1 MRPIDTDVG
10 LRRLSAAVLAA
21 TAMLLPV
28 TLSAVVAH
36 AQSWPSKPIRGIVT
50 FAPGGT
56 VDVFA
61 RLASERLSQR
71 LGHAALHAIVILL
84 CALTIFPLLW
94 MLSTAFKPA
103 SEVFRPGVSLL
114 PNAPTFDNFPEAF
127 RVFPIGWWFVNS
139 TIIAV
144 ATTLGKLAVSL
155 PAAYAFTRLDFPG
168 RRLCFSLVL
177 GTMIVPFVVT
187 VIPSYLIVA
196 KLDWLNTRMGVI
208 VPSVAHTAFYVFL
221 LRQYILTLPQELFD
235 AARIDGAGPAMIL
248 WRIVIPN
255 VRPAIA
261 VVTILAFLAAWNQY
275 IWPLL
280 ILNEINTK
288 TLAVGMQ
295 FFARNSDS
303 TSAASKPWTPPDCSF
318 T

>member
-1 MRPIDTDVG
+1 MVAARRP
-10 LRRLSAAVLAA
+10 
-21 TAMLLPV
+21 LPI
-28 TLSAVVAH
+28 S
-36 AQSWPSKPIRGIVT
+36 R
-50 FAPGGT
+50 
-56 VDVFA
+56 
-61 RLASERLSQR
+61 R
-71 LGHAALHAIVILL
+71 LGHAALHLLVILL
-84 CALTIFPLLW
+84 CLLTVFPLFW

-103 SEVFRPGVSLL
+103 TEVFRPGVQLI
-114 PNAPTFDNFPEAF
+114 PDAPTLANFPEAF
-127 RVFPIGWWFVNS
+127 RVFPIGWWFFNS
-139 TIIAV
+139 TVIAV

-187 VIPSYLIVA
+187 VIPSYVIVA
-196 KLDWLNTRMGVI
+196 KLEWLNTRQGVI
-208 VPSVAHTAFYVFL
+208 VPSIAHTAFYVFL

-235 AARIDGAGPAMIL
+235 AARIDGAGPWTIL
-248 WRIVIPN
+248 WRIVVPN

-280 ILNEINTK
+280 ILNDLDTK

-303 TSAASKPWTPPDCSF
+303 TQLWGAMMATATLATIPPLVLYALAQKRIISTF
-318 T
+318 VTSGIKG

>member
-1 MRPIDTDVG
+1 V
-10 LRRLSAAVLAA
+10 
-21 TAMLLPV
+21 
-28 TLSAVVAH
+28 
-36 AQSWPSKPIRGIVT
+36 
-50 FAPGGT
+50 
-56 VDVFA
+56 
-61 RLASERLSQR
+61 
-71 LGHAALHAIVILL
+71 
-84 CALTIFPLLW
+84 
-94 MLSTAFKPA
+94 
-103 SEVFRPGVSLL
+103 
-114 PNAPTFDNFPEAF
+114 
-127 RVFPIGWWFVNS
+127 
-139 TIIAV
+139 IAV

-187 VIPSYLIVA
+187 VIPSYVIVA
-196 KLDWLNTRMGVI
+196 KLEWLNTRQGVI
-208 VPSVAHTAFYVFL
+208 VPSIAHTAFYVFL

-235 AARIDGAGPAMIL
+235 AARIDGAGPWTIL
-248 WRIVIPN
+248 WRIVVPN

-280 ILNEINTK
+280 ILNDLDTK

-303 TSAASKPWTPPDCSF
+303 SQLWGAMMATATLATIPPLVLYALAQKRIISTFVTSGIKG
-318 T
+318 

>member
-1 MRPIDTDVG
+1 MSSLAPAHTLGAARRSVPIS
-10 LRRLSAAVLAA
+10 R
-21 TAMLLPV
+21 
-28 TLSAVVAH
+28 
-36 AQSWPSKPIRGIVT
+36 
-50 FAPGGT
+50 
-56 VDVFA
+56 
-61 RLASERLSQR
+61 R
-71 LGHAALHAIVILL
+71 LGHAGLHLLVILL
-84 CALTIFPLLW
+84 CLLTVFPLLW

-103 SEVFRPGVSLL
+103 TEVFRPGIRLI
-114 PNAPTFDNFPEAF
+114 PDAPTLANFPEAF
-127 RVFPIGWWFVNS
+127 RVFPIGWWFFNS
-139 TIIAV
+139 TVIAV

-196 KLDWLNTRMGVI
+196 KLEWLNSRQGVI
-208 VPSVAHTAFYVFL
+208 VPSIAHTAFYVFL
-221 LRQYILTLPQELFD
+221 LRQYILTMPQELFD
-235 AARIDGAGPAMIL
+235 AARIDGAGPWTIL
-248 WRIVIPN
+248 WRIVVPN

-280 ILNEINTK
+280 ILNELDTK

-303 TSAASKPWTPPDCSF
+303 TQLWGAMMATATLATIPPLVLYALAQKRIISTF
-318 T
+318 VTSGIKG

>member
-1 MRPIDTDVG
+1 MSSLAPAQPMVAARRP
-10 LRRLSAAVLAA
+10 
-21 TAMLLPV
+21 LPI
-28 TLSAVVAH
+28 
-36 AQSWPSKPIRGIVT
+36 SK
-50 FAPGGT
+50 
-56 VDVFA
+56 
-61 RLASERLSQR
+61 R
-71 LGHAALHAIVILL
+71 LGHAALHLLVILL
-84 CALTIFPLLW
+84 CLLTVFPLLW

-103 SEVFRPGVSLL
+103 TEVFLPGIRLI
-114 PNAPTFDNFPEAF
+114 PDAPTLANFPEAF
-127 RVFPIGWWFVNS
+127 RVFPIGWWFFNS
-139 TIIAV
+139 TVIAV

-168 RRLCFSLVL
+168 RRIFFSMVL

-187 VIPSYLIVA
+187 VIPSYVIVA
-196 KLDWLNTRMGVI
+196 KLEWLNTRQGVI
-208 VPSVAHTAFYVFL
+208 VPSIAHTAFYVFL

-235 AARIDGAGPAMIL
+235 AARIDGAGPWTIL
-248 WRIVIPN
+248 WWIVVPN

-280 ILNEINTK
+280 ILNDLDTK

-303 TSAASKPWTPPDCSF
+303 TQLWGAMMATATLATIPPLVLYALAQKRIISTF
-318 T
+318 VTSGIKG

>member
-1 MRPIDTDVG
+1 M
-10 LRRLSAAVLAA
+10 
-21 TAMLLPV
+21 
-28 TLSAVVAH
+28 VA
-36 AQSWPSKPIRGIVT
+36 
-50 FAPGGT
+50 
-56 VDVFA
+56 A
-61 RLASERLSQR
+61 RLPLPISRR
-71 LGHAALHAIVILL
+71 LGHAALHLLVILL
-84 CALTIFPLLW
+84 CLLTVFPLFW

-103 SEVFRPGVSLL
+103 TEVFRPGVQLI
-114 PNAPTFDNFPEAF
+114 PDAPTLANFPEAF
-127 RVFPIGWWFVNS
+127 RVFPISWWFVNS
-139 TIIAV
+139 TVIAV

-187 VIPSYLIVA
+187 VIPSYVIVA
-196 KLDWLNTRMGVI
+196 KLEWLNTRQGVI
-208 VPSVAHTAFYVFL
+208 VPSIAHTAFYVFL
-221 LRQYILTLPQELFD
+221 LRQYIATLPQELFD
-235 AARIDGAGPAMIL
+235 AARIDGAGPWTIL
-248 WRIVIPN
+248 WRIVVPN

-280 ILNEINTK
+280 ILNDLDTK

-303 TSAASKPWTPPDCSF
+303 TQLWGAMMATATLATIPPLALYALAQKRIISTF
-318 T
+318 VTSGIKG

>member
-1 MRPIDTDVG
+1 MGSLEG
-10 LRRLSAAVLAA
+10 LATAQPVLAA
-21 TAMLLPV
+21 RRPV
-28 TLSAVVAH
+28 
-36 AQSWPSKPIRGIVT
+36 P
-50 FAPGGT
+50 
-56 VDVFA
+56 
-61 RLASERLSQR
+61 LAQR
-71 LGHAALHAIVILL
+71 LGHAGLHAIVILL
-84 CALTIFPLLW
+84 CLLTIFPLLW
-94 MLSTAFKPA
+94 MLSTAIKPGP
-103 SEVFRPGVSLL
+103 EVFRPGVHLI
-114 PNAPTFDNFPEAF
+114 PDAPTFDNFPEAF
-127 RVFPIGWWFVNS
+127 RAFPIGWWFFNS

-196 KLDWLNTRMGVI
+196 KLDWLNTRLGVI

-221 LRQYILTLPQELFD
+221 LRQYIMTLPQELFD
-235 AARIDGAGPAMIL
+235 AARIDGAGPATIL
-248 WRIVIPN
+248 WRIVMPN

-280 ILNEINTK
+280 VLNEINTK

-303 TSAASKPWTPPDCSF
+303 TQLWGAMMATATLATIPPLTLYAFAQKRIISTF
-318 T
+318 VTSGIKG

>member
-1 MRPIDTDVG
+1 MGRP
-10 LRRLSAAVLAA
+10 AAHYPIHVF
-21 TAMLLPV
+21 
-28 TLSAVVAH
+28 VV
-36 AQSWPSKPIRGIVT
+36 
-50 FAPGGT
+50 F
-56 VDVFA
+56 
-61 RLASERLSQR
+61 
-71 LGHAALHAIVILL
+71 L
-84 CALTIFPLLW
+84 CAVMAFPMLW
-94 MLSTAFKPA
+94 MLSTAIKPPT
-103 SEVFRPGVSLL
+103 EVFQPGIRLI
-114 PNAPTFDNFPEAF
+114 PEAPTLNNFPEAF

-139 TIIAV
+139 TVIAV

-187 VIPSYLIVA
+187 VIPSYVIVA
-196 KLDWLNTRMGVI
+196 KLEWLNTRQGVI
-208 VPSVAHTAFYVFL
+208 VPSIAHTAFYVFL

-235 AARIDGAGPAMIL
+235 AARIDGAGPWTIL
-248 WRIVIPN
+248 WRIVVPN

-280 ILNEINTK
+280 ILNDLDTK

-303 TSAASKPWTPPDCSF
+303 SQLWGAMMATATLATIPPLVLYALAQKRIISTFVTSGIKG
-318 T
+318 

>member
-1 MRPIDTDVG
+1 M
-10 LRRLSAAVLAA
+10 LAA
-21 TAMLLPV
+21 RRPLPI
-28 TLSAVVAH
+28 
-36 AQSWPSKPIRGIVT
+36 SK
-50 FAPGGT
+50 
-56 VDVFA
+56 
-61 RLASERLSQR
+61 R
-71 LGHAALHAIVILL
+71 LGHAALHLLVILL
-84 CALTIFPLLW
+84 CLLTVFPLLW

-103 SEVFRPGVSLL
+103 TEVFRPGVQLI
-114 PNAPTFDNFPEAF
+114 PDAPTLANFPEAF

-139 TIIAV
+139 TVIAV

-187 VIPSYLIVA
+187 VIPSYVIVA
-196 KLDWLNTRMGVI
+196 KLEWLNTRQGVI
-208 VPSVAHTAFYVFL
+208 VPSIAHTAFYVFL
-221 LRQYILTLPQELFD
+221 LRQYVLTLPQELFD
-235 AARIDGAGPAMIL
+235 AARIDGAGPWTIL
-248 WRIVIPN
+248 WRIVVPN

-261 VVTILAFLAAWNQY
+261 VVTILAFLSAWNQY

-280 ILNEINTK
+280 ILNDLDTK

-303 TSAASKPWTPPDCSF
+303 TQLWGAMMATATLATIPPLGLYALAQKRIISTF
-318 T
+318 VTSGIKG